1 MHPRCAIIF
10 ILSIFELPKISDDS
24 EPTEAI
30 REVLLQNTRQEN
42 GFVFKFERT
51 YEMTTPVQQLIFAG
65 LYSGRQFKVIGH
77 LPLGAWLKQDDES
90 SALCLHVQ
98 RLFHSLAAFA
108 FHHTRLDVAVLEPK
122 RLIAF
127 KKIARV
133 TSLLNNNCDTYD
145 IDARVITIIT
155 NPLFVNV
162 IRGNS
167 IFIYTLNLSKH
178 SKLLSEWNRKINELL
193 EKFSFN
199 TILLMVMMIEHLD
212 KLVNRIFAELY
223 AFALSLLALYR
234 ACMLVVMLNGNNGQ
248 ESISSIIGRRIEERT
263 HWKE

>member
-1 MHPRCAIIF
+1 
-10 ILSIFELPKISDDS
+10 
-24 EPTEAI
+24 
-30 REVLLQNTRQEN
+30 
-42 GFVFKFERT
+42 
-51 YEMTTPVQQLIFAG
+51 MTTPVQQLIFAG

-127 KKIARV
+127 NRCSSNYGIFDALCNFF
-133 TSLLNNNCDTYD
+133 LLRYSRC
-145 IDARVITIIT
+145 
-155 NPLFVNV
+155 PLL
-162 IRGNS
+162 S
-167 IFIYTLNLSKH
+167 IFSKWRCIDPNGSLNTPTTTVL
-178 SKLLSEWNRKINELL
+178 RKINELL

-212 KLVNRIFAELY
+212 KLVKCFDDNDDD
-223 AFALSLLALYR
+223 
-234 ACMLVVMLNGNNGQ
+234 V
-248 ESISSIIGRRIEERT
+248 ERQFQ
-263 HWKE
+263 KR